1 MFCDIVTPFAS
12 HRKCKCNFQVSKWC
26 SWLND
31 AAASTEAAVS
41 EVARTDETTE
51 ETADGANSSVGKV
64 EDKVKLDKHLKL
76 VAMYE
81 RDQW

>member
-1 MFCDIVTPFAS
+1 MTFSFPLYLLDIA
-12 HRKCKCNFQVSKWC
+12 KYNFQASKWC
-26 SWLND
+26 FWLND

-41 EVARTDETTE
+41 KVVRTEETTE

-76 VAMYE
+76 MAMY
-81 RDQW
+81 QKIQL